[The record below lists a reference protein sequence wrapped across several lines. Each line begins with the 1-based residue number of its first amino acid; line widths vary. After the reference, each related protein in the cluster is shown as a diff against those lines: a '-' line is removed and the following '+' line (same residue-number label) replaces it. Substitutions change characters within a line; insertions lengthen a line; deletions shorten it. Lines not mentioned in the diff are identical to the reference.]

1 MQGIVYE
8 CTDMPPSRLMLY
20 ATSELRQMNVGNNKV
35 YHQPKLRPLSTEPEP
50 DDQPHRLGTRV
61 STDSWSVAPDT
72 VDTRLVTGHSVWR
85 QGARKWRED
94 VWAESWASYPV

>member
-61 STDSWSVAPDT
+61 STDSWSVAPRYCGHWPGHWT
-72 VDTRLVTGHSVWR
+72 QCLETGA
-85 QGARKWRED
+85 GKWRED